1 MAPGQ
6 IPLGAGVYQC
16 RDTQVT
22 YRHTKPHK
30 ATTER
35 TPHVTVQVNF
45 LVCNLKPHLTKRE
58 TLKWEFNSYR
68 NILEV
73 A

>member
-16 RDTQVT
+16 RHTQVT
-22 YRHTKPHK
+22 YGHTRSHK

-35 TPHVTVQVNF
+35 TPSHPCSGEFLHMQLEASFNQARDANMGVQF
-45 LVCNLKPHLTKRE
+45 L
-58 TLKWEFNSYR
+58 
-68 NILEV
+68 
-73 A
+73 